1 MTIFTS
7 YFTIT
12 KNKNFGL
19 ITLICCLLWTSVSAE
34 KVALFYNDD
43 YVQIDEGNLFAE
55 GSNMLASLKSE
66 GHEVV
71 TFDEISAAE
80 LSLRLSQTDLLIIPE
95 LERKDLFADMDTEMI
110 QILKEYVQNGGGL
123 IICGVVAPNEANSA
137 NALKILNG
145 VFGFKLEADAISL
158 SGMSDLATTEAT
170 ETTYSTTPNSIVNNN
185 SIAFLTGGFPNGSKR
200 VYHDTQN
207 NNNTTVAL
215 LPFGD
220 GEIAY
225 LGWGWWNAAPNGA
238 QDNGWLEVMNASIT
252 QVACTA
258 PLAAAKNNLD
268 FQLDEDGILQL
279 DAADFDNGSFSC
291 SEMFDYNITP
301 KYFDCDKVGQ
311 QTVVF
316 TITDNLGRTA
326 SKEVNINIKD
336 DNGHCKSSALVTIAG
351 KIVTEHGETISG
363 VALDAEGSEHE
374 TVYTEDDGKY
384 EIKDLAINQNYTVMP
399 QKVEHPLN
407 GLTTYDIL
415 LIGKHIIG
423 IEEFDSPY
431 KLIAADINKSGTITT
446 ADMVE
451 LRKMILFIQTDFNNN
466 ESWRF
471 VKANH
476 IFSNPT
482 NPLVELLPESYNIEN
497 ITESTT
503 VDFVGIK
510 VGDLNG
516 SVKPNQFTNS
526 TERGTNQ
533 ILTLT
538 TDELTMNKQELV
550 TVDFKAKDIQA
561 LFGWQFSLDYDETMV
576 EFVGYQS
583 DVIETNDF
591 AMHITDEGLMHIS
604 WAEPNKLELEENS
617 TIFSLQ
623 FIAKETTQLSEVLTL
638 NPRYLKAEAYL
649 NNKEV
654 ADVELAFEPA
664 QAITTTATTI
674 DNNTFQVFQ
683 NYPNPVVDMT
693 TIPFEIA
700 TASEVVLTIYDISG
714 KEIHAQKG
722 MYQAGKHEIP
732 VYAQNL
738 VNGMLIYEIATPNA
752 AIAKRM
758 MVVKQD

>member
-1 MTIFTS
+1 LS
-7 YFTIT
+7 
-12 KNKNFGL
+12 
-19 ITLICCLLWTSVSAE
+19 E
-34 KVALFYNDD
+34 
-43 YVQIDEGNLFAE
+43 EG
-55 GSNMLASLKSE
+55 
-66 GHEVV
+66 
-71 TFDEISAAE
+71 T
-80 LSLRLSQTDLLIIPE
+80 
-95 LERKDLFADMDTEMI
+95 
-110 QILKEYVQNGGGL
+110 
-123 IICGVVAPNEANSA
+123 
-137 NALKILNG
+137 
-145 VFGFKLEADAISL
+145 
-158 SGMSDLATTEAT
+158 
-170 ETTYSTTPNSIVNNN
+170 
-185 SIAFLTGGFPNGSKR
+185 
-200 VYHDTQN
+200 
-207 NNNTTVAL
+207 
-215 LPFGD
+215 
-220 GEIAY
+220 
-225 LGWGWWNAAPNGA
+225 
-238 QDNGWLEVMNASIT
+238 
-252 QVACTA
+252 
-258 PLAAAKNNLD
+258 
-268 FQLDEDGILQL
+268 LQL
-279 DAADFDNGSFSC
+279 DAEDFDNGSFSC
-291 SEMFDYNITP
+291 SEIFNYNVTP
-301 KYFDCDKVGQ
+301 KYFDCDRIGAQK
-311 QTVVF
+311 VVF
-316 TITDNLGRTA
+316 TITDNLGRKS
-326 SKEVNINIKD
+326 SKEVTINIKD
-336 DNGHCKSSALVTIAG
+336 DNGHCKTSAFVSIAG
-351 KIVTEHGETISG
+351 KVRTEHGEMISE

-384 EIKDLAINQNYTVMP
+384 EIIDLAINQNYTVMP

-415 LIGKHIIG
+415 LIGKHIMG

-431 KLIAADINKSGTITT
+431 KVIAADINKSGTITT

-482 NPLVELLPESYNIEN
+482 NPLVELLPESYDIEN

-510 VGDLNG
+510 VGDLND
-516 SVKPNQFTNS
+516 SVKPNLFTNNS

-538 TDELTMNKQELV
+538 TEELTMNKQELV

-576 EFVGYQS
+576 EFVGYDS
-583 DVIETNDF
+583 DIIATNDF
-591 AMHITDEGLMHIS
+591 AMHVTEEGLMHIS

-654 ADVELAFEPA
+654 ADVELGFEPA
-664 QAITTTATTI
+664 QVITTAATTI
-674 DNNTFQVFQ
+674 DNSTFQVHQ

-693 TIPFEIA
+693 TIAFELS
-700 TASEVVLTIYDISG
+700 TASEVVLTIHDISG

-722 MYQAGKHEIP
+722 TFQAGKNEIS
-732 VYAQNL
+732 VHAQNL
-738 VNGMLIYEIATPNA
+738 VNGMLIYEIATPDA
-752 AIAKRM
+752 AISKRM